1 MAPLHTGGN
10 QFPSQM
16 NFQPIRPIMTG
27 PSSFQNS
34 NMGFTS
40 TLQPSTAPTS
50 SQVKFKVSRI
60 VFRDRMPLSII
71 KYRLFLEEHPFKNK
85 MN

>member
-50 SQVKFKVSRI
+50 SQVEFKV
-60 VFRDRMPLSII
+60 
-71 KYRLFLEEHPFKNK
+71 FKESQRS
-85 MN
+85 

>member
-34 NMGFTS
+34 NMGFTP

-50 SQVKFKVSRI
+50 SQVKFKLSIDYRLI
-60 VFRDRMPLSII
+60 FLDMIPLSIV
-71 KYRLFLEEHPFKNK
+71 KHHLF
-85 MN
+85 